1 MATKDIMYSD
11 NIKRK
16 NKMKS
21 KIVKFFKYLIATLL
35 TLLVIFMLSHQIVY
49 WQQKQNSR
57 EGTIGENAMVVSAH
71 PLASEIGNEILKQ
84 GGNAYDAAIAVNFA
98 LAVVYQQAGNIGGG
112 GFMVHRQ
119 TDGSIG
125 SIDFREKAPIAAHQ
139 DMYLDEK
146 GDVISGLSQEGHLA
160 VGVPGTVDGMAQIH
174 SKFATMDWADLV
186 APAIDLAE
194 KGFKL
199 TSQGA
204 VSLNSSYGSFEDNNN
219 KEITILSQDKWEEGN
234 HITFPDLA
242 NTLRLIS
249 INGREGFYGGSVA
262 DKIVSE
268 MIKSDGLIT
277 YEDLNQYSAVWRD
290 PVETSYNGYKVI
302 TMPLPSSGGVS
313 LVQLLKGAEQV
324 DMAQWDHNSTSHI
337 HYMTELQRRAY
348 ADRAEWL
355 GDPDFVEVDVVR
367 LTSPD
372 YIQNRNSNID
382 AQNKTDSQDIKPG
395 AVSTIESFETTHFSI
410 VDKWRNAVSITTT
423 LNGMFGSKVV
433 VDGAGFFL
441 NNEMDDFS
449 VKAGVANQFGLVG
462 NEKNSIQPEK
472 RMLSSMSPTILE
484 KDGELFMVVGSPGGS
499 TIITVVYQSI
509 SNVIDYGMSMQEA
522 VDAKKTHSQW
532 LPDVV
537 VLEKGSTNL
546 STLGNLISKGHI
558 PVPWPMFPFGLG
570 RVNAI
575 LVREDGSLEGAAD
588 DRAEDNFAAGH

>member
-1 MATKDIMYSD
+1 
-11 NIKRK
+11 
-16 NKMKS
+16 MKS
-21 KIVKFFKYLIATLL
+21 KFVKFFKYLIVTLL

-49 WQQKQNSR
+49 WQQKPNSR
-57 EGTIGENAMVVSAH
+57 EGTIGANAMVVSAH
-71 PLASEIGNEILKQ
+71 PLASEIGNKILKQ

-119 TDGSIG
+119 TDGSVG

-160 VGVPGTVDGMAQIH
+160 VGVPGTVDGMVQIH
-174 SKFATMDWADLV
+174 SKFATMNWADLV
-186 APAIDLAE
+186 APAIGLAE

-204 VSLNSSYGSFEDNNN
+204 GSLNSSYGSFEDNNH
-219 KEITILSQDKWEEGN
+219 KGITVLAQDKWEEGN

-242 NTLRLIS
+242 NTLKLIS

-262 DKIVSE
+262 DKIVAE

-277 YEDLNQYSAVWRD
+277 HEDLNRYSAVWREAI
-290 PVETSYNGYKVI
+290 ETSFKGHKVI

-313 LVQLLKGAEQV
+313 LVQLLKGAEQI

-355 GDPDFVEVDVVR
+355 GDPDFVEVDVAR

-372 YIQNRNSNID
+372 YIQNRNSDID

-558 PVPWPMFPFGLG
+558 PIPWPMFPLGLG

-575 LVREDGSLEGAAD
+575 LVKDDGSLEGAAD

>member
-1 MATKDIMYSD
+1 
-11 NIKRK
+11 
-16 NKMKS
+16 
-21 KIVKFFKYLIATLL
+21 FKYLIATLL

-71 PLASEIGNEILKQ
+71 PLASEIGNKILKQ

-119 TDGSIG
+119 TDGSVG

-160 VGVPGTVDGMAQIH
+160 VGVPGTVDGMVQIH
-174 SKFATMDWADLV
+174 SKFATMNWADLV
-186 APAIDLAE
+186 APAIGLAE

-204 VSLNSSYGSFEDNNN
+204 GSLNSSYGSFEDNNH
-219 KEITILSQDKWEEGN
+219 KEITVLAQDKWEEGN

-242 NTLRLIS
+242 NTLKLIS

-324 DMAQWDHNSTSHI
+324 DIAQWDHNSTSHI

>member
-1 MATKDIMYSD
+1 
-11 NIKRK
+11 
-16 NKMKS
+16 MKS
-21 KIVKFFKYLIATLL
+21 KFVKFFKYLIVTLL

-49 WQQKQNSR
+49 WQQKPNSR
-57 EGTIGENAMVVSAH
+57 EGTIGANAMVVSAH
-71 PLASEIGNEILKQ
+71 PLASEIGNKILKQ

-119 TDGSIG
+119 TDGSVG

-160 VGVPGTVDGMAQIH
+160 VGVPGTVDGMVQIH
-174 SKFATMDWADLV
+174 SKFATMNWADLV
-186 APAIDLAE
+186 APAIGLAE

-204 VSLNSSYGSFEDNNN
+204 GSLNSSYGSFEDNNH
-219 KEITILSQDKWEEGN
+219 KEITVLAQDKWEEGN

-242 NTLRLIS
+242 NTLKLIS

-262 DKIVSE
+262 DKIVAE

-277 YEDLNQYSAVWRD
+277 HEDLNRYSAVWREAI
-290 PVETSYNGYKVI
+290 ETSFKGHKVI

-313 LVQLLKGAEQV
+313 LIQLLKGAEQI

-355 GDPDFVEVDVVR
+355 GDPDFVEVDVAR

-372 YIQNRNSNID
+372 YIQNRNSDID

-546 STLGNLISKGHI
+546 STLGNLISKGHVPI
-558 PVPWPMFPFGLG
+558 PWPMFPLGLG

-575 LVREDGSLEGAAD
+575 LVKDDGSLEGAAD

>member
-1 MATKDIMYSD
+1 
-11 NIKRK
+11 
-16 NKMKS
+16 MKS
-21 KIVKFFKYLIATLL
+21 KFVKFFKYLIVTLL

-49 WQQKQNSR
+49 WQQKPNSR
-57 EGTIGENAMVVSAH
+57 EGTIGANAMVVSAH
-71 PLASEIGNEILKQ
+71 PLASEIGNKILKQ

-119 TDGSIG
+119 TDGSVG

-160 VGVPGTVDGMAQIH
+160 VGVPGTVDGMVQIH
-174 SKFATMDWADLV
+174 SKFATMNWADLV
-186 APAIDLAE
+186 APAIGLAE

-204 VSLNSSYGSFEDNNN
+204 GSLNSSYGSFEDNNH
-219 KEITILSQDKWEEGN
+219 KEITVLAQDKWEEGN

-242 NTLRLIS
+242 NTLKLIS

-262 DKIVSE
+262 DKIVAE

-277 YEDLNQYSAVWRD
+277 HEDLNRYSAVWREAI
-290 PVETSYNGYKVI
+290 ETSFKGHKVI

-313 LVQLLKGAEQV
+313 LVQLLKGAEQI

-355 GDPDFVEVDVVR
+355 GDPDFVEVDVAR

-372 YIQNRNSNID
+372 YIQNRNSDID

-546 STLGNLISKGHI
+546 STLGNLISKGHVPI
-558 PVPWPMFPFGLG
+558 PWPMFPLGLG

-575 LVREDGSLEGAAD
+575 LVKDDGSLEGAAD
-588 DRAEDNFAAGH
+588 DRAEDNFAAGY

>member
-1 MATKDIMYSD
+1 
-11 NIKRK
+11 
-16 NKMKS
+16 MKS
-21 KIVKFFKYLIATLL
+21 KFVKFFKYLIVTLL

-49 WQQKQNSR
+49 WQQKPNSR
-57 EGTIGENAMVVSAH
+57 EGTIGANAMVVSAH
-71 PLASEIGNEILKQ
+71 PLASEIGNKILKQ

-119 TDGSIG
+119 TDGSVG

-160 VGVPGTVDGMAQIH
+160 VGVPGTVDGMVQIH
-174 SKFATMDWADLV
+174 SKFATMNWADLV
-186 APAIDLAE
+186 APAIGLAE

-204 VSLNSSYGSFEDNNN
+204 GSLNSSYGSFEDNNH
-219 KEITILSQDKWEEGN
+219 KEITVLAQDKWEEGN

-242 NTLRLIS
+242 NTLKLIS

-262 DKIVSE
+262 DKIVAE

-277 YEDLNQYSAVWRD
+277 HEDLNRYSAVWREAI
-290 PVETSYNGYKVI
+290 ETSYKGHKVI

-313 LVQLLKGAEQV
+313 LVQLLKGAEQI

-355 GDPDFVEVDVVR
+355 GDPDFVEVDVAR

-372 YIQNRNSNID
+372 YIQNRNSDID

-449 VKAGVANQFGLVG
+449 VKAGVANQFGLMG

-558 PVPWPMFPFGLG
+558 PIPWPMFPFGLG

-575 LVREDGSLEGAAD
+575 LVKDDGSLEGAAD

>member
-1 MATKDIMYSD
+1 
-11 NIKRK
+11 
-16 NKMKS
+16 MKS

-49 WQQKQNSR
+49 WQQKPNSR
-57 EGTIGENAMVVSAH
+57 EGTIGANAMVVSAH
-71 PLASEIGNEILKQ
+71 PLASEIGNKILKQ

-119 TDGSIG
+119 TDGSVG

-160 VGVPGTVDGMAQIH
+160 VGVPGTVDGMVQIH
-174 SKFATMDWADLV
+174 SKFATMNWADLV
-186 APAIDLAE
+186 APAIGLAE

-204 VSLNSSYGSFEDNNN
+204 GSLNSSYGSFEDNNH
-219 KEITILSQDKWEEGN
+219 KEITVLAQDKWEEGN

-242 NTLRLIS
+242 NTLKLIS

-262 DKIVSE
+262 DKIVAE

-277 YEDLNQYSAVWRD
+277 HEDLNRYSAVWREAI
-290 PVETSYNGYKVI
+290 ETSYKGHKVI

-313 LVQLLKGAEQV
+313 LVQLLKGAEQI

-355 GDPDFVEVDVVR
+355 GDPDFVEVDVAR

-372 YIQNRNSNID
+372 YIQNRNSDID

-558 PVPWPMFPFGLG
+558 PIPWPMFPFGLG

-575 LVREDGSLEGAAD
+575 LVKDDGSLEGAAD

>member
-1 MATKDIMYSD
+1 
-11 NIKRK
+11 
-16 NKMKS
+16 MKS
-21 KIVKFFKYLIATLL
+21 KFVKFFKYLIVTLL

-49 WQQKQNSR
+49 WQQKPNSR
-57 EGTIGENAMVVSAH
+57 EGTIGANAMVVSAH
-71 PLASEIGNEILKQ
+71 PLASEIGNKILKQ

-119 TDGSIG
+119 TDGSVG

-160 VGVPGTVDGMAQIH
+160 VGVPGTVDGMVQIH
-174 SKFATMDWADLV
+174 SKFATMNWADLV
-186 APAIDLAE
+186 APAIGLAE

-204 VSLNSSYGSFEDNNN
+204 GSLNSSYGSFEDNNH
-219 KEITILSQDKWEEGN
+219 KEITVLAQDKWEEGN

-242 NTLRLIS
+242 NTLKLIS

-262 DKIVSE
+262 DKIVAE

-277 YEDLNQYSAVWRD
+277 HEDLNRYSAVWREAI
-290 PVETSYNGYKVI
+290 ETSFKGHKVI

-313 LVQLLKGAEQV
+313 LVQLLKGAEQI

-355 GDPDFVEVDVVR
+355 GDPDFVEVDVAR
-367 LTSPD
+367 LTSPG
-372 YIQNRNSNID
+372 YIQNRNSDID

-546 STLGNLISKGHI
+546 STLGNLISKGHVPI
-558 PVPWPMFPFGLG
+558 PWPMFPLGLG

-575 LVREDGSLEGAAD
+575 LVKDDGSLEGAAD

>member
-1 MATKDIMYSD
+1 
-11 NIKRK
+11 
-16 NKMKS
+16 MKS
-21 KIVKFFKYLIATLL
+21 KFVKFFKYLIATLL

-49 WQQKQNSR
+49 WQQKPNSR
-57 EGTIGENAMVVSAH
+57 EGTIGANAMVVSAH

-119 TDGSIG
+119 TDGSVG

-160 VGVPGTVDGMAQIH
+160 VGVPGTVDGMVQIH
-174 SKFATMDWADLV
+174 SKFATMNWADLV
-186 APAIDLAE
+186 APAIGLAE

-204 VSLNSSYGSFEDNNN
+204 GSLNSFYGSFEDNNH
-219 KEITILSQDKWEEGN
+219 KEITVLAQDKWEEGN

-242 NTLRLIS
+242 NTLKLIS

-262 DKIVSE
+262 DKIVAE

-277 YEDLNQYSAVWRD
+277 HEDLNRYSAVWREAI
-290 PVETSYNGYKVI
+290 ETSYKGHKVI

-313 LVQLLKGAEQV
+313 LVQLLKGAEQI

-355 GDPDFVEVDVVR
+355 GDPDFVEVDVAR

-372 YIQNRNSNID
+372 YIQNRNSDID

-546 STLGNLISKGHI
+546 STLGNLISKGHVPI
-558 PVPWPMFPFGLG
+558 PWPMFPLGLG

-575 LVREDGSLEGAAD
+575 LVKDDGSLEGNPLGSEHRYIAK
-588 DRAEDNFAAGH
+588 

>member
-1 MATKDIMYSD
+1 MYSD
-11 NIKRK
+11 NNKRK

-49 WQQKQNSR
+49 WQQKPNSR
-57 EGTIGENAMVVSAH
+57 EGTIGANAMVVSAH

-324 DMAQWDHNSTSHI
+324 DIAQWDHNSTSHI

>member
-1 MATKDIMYSD
+1 
-11 NIKRK
+11 
-16 NKMKS
+16 
-21 KIVKFFKYLIATLL
+21 
-35 TLLVIFMLSHQIVY
+35 
-49 WQQKQNSR
+49 
-57 EGTIGENAMVVSAH
+57 
-71 PLASEIGNEILKQ
+71 
-84 GGNAYDAAIAVNFA
+84 
-98 LAVVYQQAGNIGGG
+98 
-112 GFMVHRQ
+112 
-119 TDGSIG
+119 
-125 SIDFREKAPIAAHQ
+125 
-139 DMYLDEK
+139 
-146 GDVISGLSQEGHLA
+146 
-160 VGVPGTVDGMAQIH
+160 
-174 SKFATMDWADLV
+174 
-186 APAIDLAE
+186 
-194 KGFKL
+194 
-199 TSQGA
+199 
-204 VSLNSSYGSFEDNNN
+204 
-219 KEITILSQDKWEEGN
+219 
-234 HITFPDLA
+234 
-242 NTLRLIS
+242 
-249 INGREGFYGGSVA
+249 
-262 DKIVSE
+262 
-268 MIKSDGLIT
+268 
-277 YEDLNQYSAVWRD
+277 
-290 PVETSYNGYKVI
+290 
-302 TMPLPSSGGVS
+302 MPLPSSGGVS

-324 DMAQWDHNSTSHI
+324 DIAQWDHNSTSHI